1 MELKQSNSMIRLRS
15 MKLLNYYFFKIEEAV
30 EFDRFADIAYYNYMI
45 EKEKEVL
52 GIKKERK

>member
-1 MELKQSNSMIRLRS
+1 MIRLRS